1 MTRLNTS
8 DNCQVPPAC
17 ISKGFLVIFKL
28 KSLNNWG
35 PHLIIP
41 VIKRSN
47 NVKVPDHEIT
57 TVLSLIVWRV
67 RNVSSHGRACVT
79 FQPAPHHNEQQ
90 SNTLDDQFLLDWSW
104 CWWTPPT
111 NHYCCYWLITGG
123 RRAAGG
129 TNYYMGSRHHQTN
142 TRLYILFESQSS
154 GH

>member
-79 FQPAPHHNEQQ
+79 FQPAPHLHWQN
-90 SNTLDDQFLLDWSW
+90 NTLDDQFLLDWSW

-154 GH
+154 GR